1 MHQAVELG
9 AEKELE
15 SCCGEASVT
24 GKGRR
29 SGPQW
34 PWNGA
39 RFREHPKAVRS
50 QSLASGLCW
59 AEDEPSDGAG
69 PYGQPAGPSPGA
81 QPAGGEA
88 VLTLAEAADY
98 LKINDQRAAEL
109 VRRSSSG
116 TVRRRD
122 RQDEEKLTVET
133 QVTIEPAGW
142 EPSGAANDTM
152 TKKR

>member
-1 MHQAVELG
+1 MVLQKRDWSSAAG
-9 AEKELE
+9 
-15 SCCGEASVT
+15 ASVT

-39 RFREHPKAVRS
+39 RFPEHPKAMCS
-50 QSLASGLCW
+50 QSLARGLCL

-69 PYGQPAGPSPGA
+69 PLWQPAAQSPGA
-81 QPAGGEA
+81 QPAGGEE

-109 VRRSSSG
+109 VRRSSSR